1 MLVKKDSVTSEKLCS
16 RDSWRIASCV
26 LNKGPEVFC
35 SASKLFCIKLFTK
48 NVFFYS
54 SKASGPECIPVFV
67 LKNCAPKLSNSLAEF
82 FNICLK
88 ESFFHTFFN
97 WYFAVPWPTLGHYWE
112 DTLTHL
118 MLITAFLQFWPNG
131 HQEPH
136 SEVGFL
142 SFIDD
147 LVGFEPVTIQI

>member
-16 RDSWRIASCV
+16 RDSWQMASCV

-35 SASKLFCIKLFTK
+35 SASKLFCIKLFAK
-48 NVFFYS
+48 NVFFDS

-88 ESFFHTFFN
+88 ESFFLYFFQLVLCCPMAN
-97 WYFAVPWPTLGHYWE
+97 FASLLRGH
-112 DTLTHL
+112 
-118 MLITAFLQFWPNG
+118 
-131 HQEPH
+131 PH
-136 SEVGFL
+136 SLDVNHCISAILTQWSPGA
-142 SFIDD
+142 S
-147 LVGFEPVTIQI
+147 